1 MCQGRAVKIPKNLK
15 VEIKCH
21 YLGLRLRCGAC
32 GWVRY
37 FSTDVEFACL
47 RAVRHSHKC
56 LSLKRLMNEESA
68 WYRVLRG
75 PENGQT

>member
-1 MCQGRAVKIPKNLK
+1 MKIPEKFK

-37 FSTDVEFACL
+37 FSKDVEFACL

-56 LSLKRLMNEESA
+56 LSLKRLMFFLPFGCED
-68 WYRVLRG
+68 LRG
-75 PENGQT
+75 KDG

>member
-32 GWVRY
+32 GWIRY

-47 RAVRHSHKC
+47 RAVRHSRKC
-56 LSLKRLMNEESA
+56 LSLKRLAKMFVS
-68 WYRVLRG
+68 
-75 PENGQT
+75 QTYGLEGNDG